1 VKSERRASFVN
12 DLAGLCPL
20 RVEESGR
27 AVSRESCTSG
37 KKAMVGHVGTLLW
50 EMRTASGFSMGRLAR
65 RASVSKATLS
75 QWESG
80 TRKPRVAELDAVLE
94 AMNANAAQ
102 RALVFARIEAPRAI
116 RRLRQDVGHGLGPP
130 PSVTELLRGLRL
142 RRGWTQERVA
152 AGLGVDR
159 TTVVRWERGERLPS
173 TEQIHTLCYLLGA
186 HEEEVVAL
194 TKGRF
199 QELSVN
205 DHRTLIERAQSV
217 LWDPLTA
224 TSHLQLLA
232 LEHAAWEYAARDER
246 ARDSFATV
254 VAYHAEFHRNADRWP
269 EVGPRVRRIL
279 SLNQTG
285 EMDSTIVMRAVIL
298 RAEDAVRS
306 GHRPAPERGISIL
319 HAWLDRAPYPV
330 LSGWMLTN
338 IATYLALTGDV
349 ESATRVARQA
359 VEKSRNQEI
368 DWLLRR
374 IDYAGMLTRAGKPQ
388 DALEALPTLGDRHTY
403 ARIYATFA
411 RVEAYLAMGDLNEAQ
426 VWLQDGLDQL
436 AQRPYDFLSRWANK
450 LARRMRELET
460 V

>member
-1 VKSERRASFVN
+1 
-12 DLAGLCPL
+12 
-20 RVEESGR
+20 
-27 AVSRESCTSG
+27 
-37 KKAMVGHVGTLLW
+37 MVGHVGTLLW

-130 PSVTELLRGLRL
+130 PPVTELLRGLRL

-194 TKGRF
+194 TTGRF
-199 QELSVN
+199 RESSVN
-205 DHRTLIERAQSV
+205 DHRTLVGRAGSV
-217 LWDPLTA
+217 LWDPPTA
-224 TSHLQLLA
+224 TSHLQSLV
-232 LEHAAWEYAARDER
+232 LEHAAWECAARDER
-246 ARDSFATV
+246 AVGSFATV
-254 VAYHAEFHRNADRWP
+254 LVYLAEFHKNAARWP
-269 EVGPRVRRIL
+269 DVGPRVRRIL

-285 EMDSTIVMRAVIL
+285 AVDPRTALRAVIL
-298 RAEDAVRS
+298 RASDAVYS
-306 GHRPAPERGISIL
+306 GHRPAPERGISLL
-319 HAWLDRAPYPV
+319 HAWLDRSPGPII
-330 LSGWMLTN
+330 SGWMLSD
-338 IATYLALTGDV
+338 IATYLALAGDV
-349 ESATRVARQA
+349 ESATRVAQQA
-359 VEKSRNQEI
+359 VELSRASTRS

-374 IDYAGMLTRAGKPQ
+374 VEYAGMLTRAGKPQ

-403 ARIYATFA
+403 VRLHATFA
-411 RVEAYLAMGDLNEAQ
+411 RVEAYLAMGDLDEAQ
-426 VWLQDGLDQL
+426 VWLQDGLEQL
-436 AQRPYDFLSRWANK
+436 AQRPYDFLNRWANK

-460 V
+460 A